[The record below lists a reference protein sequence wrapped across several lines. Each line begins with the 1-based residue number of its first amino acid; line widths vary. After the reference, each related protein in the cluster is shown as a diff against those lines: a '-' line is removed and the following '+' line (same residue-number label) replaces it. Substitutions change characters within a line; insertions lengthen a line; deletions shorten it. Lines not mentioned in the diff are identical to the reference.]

1 MGRVTA
7 GPLASRARVASARR
21 GTGCNSNHETL
32 GRERAD
38 SPCRS
43 QITEPFGCSR
53 ISLPRR
59 RARGTKR
66 WAFSGPGGAVVS
78 EGDALSPEGGT
89 QGRDLRPG
97 QADLRD
103 AG

>member
-1 MGRVTA
+1 MGKVTA

-32 GRERAD
+32 GRERAN

-43 QITEPFGCSR
+43 QITEPFGCS
-53 ISLPRR
+53 L
-59 RARGTKR
+59 AE
-66 WAFSGPGGAVVS
+66 GP
-78 EGDALSPEGGT
+78 EGQSAGPSVAQEELWSPERDALSPEGGT